1 MKVLVSKIVL
11 VIPHSASL
19 KDKRMVLKSIKDRVW
34 SKFRASIAEVD
45 EHDSR
50 QRAVL
55 GLSFVSNDASLLE
68 SVMNKTVALIEDG
81 FPGILHDYEH
91 MIEHY

>member
-11 VIPHSASL
+11 VIPHSDSL
-19 KDKRMVLKSIKDRVW
+19 KDKRMVLKSVKDRVW
-34 SKFRASIAEVD
+34 SKFRASIAEVED
-45 EHDSR
+45 QDSR

-55 GLSFVSNDASLLE
+55 GLSFVSNDATLLE
-68 SVMNKTVALIEDG
+68 SVMNKTVELIEAG

-91 MIEHY
+91 IIEHY

>member
-1 MKVLVSKIVL
+1 MKVLVSKIIL
-11 VIPHSASL
+11 VIPQSGSL

-45 EHDSR
+45 DHDSR

-68 SVMNKTVALIEDG
+68 SVMNKTVELIEAG
-81 FPGILHDYEH
+81 FPGILYDFEH
-91 MIEHY
+91 TIEHY

>member
-11 VIPHSASL
+11 VIPHSGSL
-19 KDKRMVLKSIKDRVW
+19 KDKRMVLKSVKDRVW
-34 SKFRASIAEVD
+34 SKFRASIAEVED
-45 EHDSR
+45 HDSC

-68 SVMNKTVALIEDG
+68 SVMNKTVELIEAG

-91 MIEHY
+91 TVEHY

>member
-1 MKVLVSKIVL
+1 MKVLVSRIVL

-45 EHDSR
+45 ELESR

-68 SVMNKTVALIEDG
+68 SVMNKTVELIEAG

-91 MIEHY
+91 TVEHY

>member
-1 MKVLVSKIVL
+1 MKVLISKIVL
-11 VIPHSASL
+11 VIPHSDSL
-19 KDKRMVLKSIKDRVW
+19 KDKRMVLKSVKDRVW
-34 SKFRASIAEVD
+34 SKFRASIAEVED
-45 EHDSR
+45 HDSR

-68 SVMNKTVALIEDG
+68 SVMNKTVELIEAG

-91 MIEHY
+91 TIEHY